1 MRVLTTARLAL
12 EEQAA
17 TLDPRTGR
25 PRRLKPPA
33 PPVELP
39 PSAAKRFEPPA
50 PQTVLLEL
58 SELSPRTRI
67 AHRLY
72 ECSKAQLEMGRL
84 GGHWPHGR
92 RSQAAKGQRER
103 RGKIF
108 DMIIVVV
115 VIVDIDPGK
124 ASQRVEFGRICVLDR
139 FKNLASS
146 STRART

>member
-72 ECSKAQLEMGRL
+72 ECSKAQHEMGSILGECSKAQHEMDRL
-84 GGHWPHGR
+84 GG
-92 RSQAAKGQRER
+92 
-103 RGKIF
+103 
-108 DMIIVVV
+108 D
-115 VIVDIDPGK
+115 
-124 ASQRVEFGRICVLDR
+124 C
-139 FKNLASS
+139 
-146 STRART
+146 STRAELGVSSSSGKEVAERKDVDVRGAATIVAEPPLT